1 VKPTD
6 VNGFRQSL
14 LQLLEADPPHEERLL
29 ARFDGSAA
37 ESQPLHATLLYIL
50 THLTFP
56 EPEAKRHWRRALAH
70 RNGLQMELGRDVGL
84 RVAILDY
91 FLNINKEL
99 RNPKVIEI
107 STYES
112 TERSAITD
120 GLTGLYNHGYFV
132 QALKR
137 EFQRARRHGL
147 KLSLAMFDLDNFK
160 KINDTRGHVE
170 GDRVLIKSAA
180 VLKETLREID
190 TAARYGGEEFAVI
203 LPETP
208 RTGGFVVADRIRA
221 RVEQQFRR
229 QQGSLAVTISGGVA
243 TYPDDAETAEDL
255 VKRADEG
262 LYRSKAAGKNRV
274 TLVRGERRRHRRVA
288 ASHKLVLRAADVSS
302 AAARA
307 KNVSEGGLLV
317 SARQPLKVGSTVNL
331 VIRADDHPPLHVQG
345 EVVRSIRVAAKGPAY
360 ELGVRLVGES
370 AKAHSLLLF
379 PREATAS

>member
-1 VKPTD
+1 
-6 VNGFRQSL
+6 
-14 LQLLEADPPHEERLL
+14 
-29 ARFDGSAA
+29 
-37 ESQPLHATLLYIL
+37 
-50 THLTFP
+50 
-56 EPEAKRHWRRALAH
+56 
-70 RNGLQMELGRDVGL
+70 
-84 RVAILDY
+84 
-91 FLNINKEL
+91 
-99 RNPKVIEI
+99 
-107 STYES
+107 
-112 TERSAITD
+112 
-120 GLTGLYNHGYFV
+120 
-132 QALKR
+132 LKR

-229 QQGSLAVTISGGVA
+229 QQGSFGVTISGGVA

-288 ASHKLVLRAADVSS
+288 ASHKLVLRAEDVSP

-317 SARQPLKVGSTVNL
+317 SVRQPLKVGSTVNL
-331 VIRADDHPPLHVQG
+331 VIRADDHPPLNVQG
-345 EVVRSIRVAAKGPAY
+345 EVVRSIRVAAKGSAY